1 MDVLYFIIIYQKY
14 INSAVLISSAVSLYL
29 SFAFYDQRNMYIY
42 ILIKI
47 V

>member
-14 INSAVLISSAVSLYL
+14 INSAVLFSSAVSLYL
-29 SFAFYDQRNMYIY
+29 SFAFYDQRDMYIY
-42 ILIKI
+42 ILSKI

>member
-1 MDVLYFIIIYQKY
+1 MYVLYFIIIYQKY

-29 SFAFYDQRNMYIY
+29 SFAFYNERDVYIY
-42 ILIKI
+42 ILSKS

>member
-14 INSAVLISSAVSLYL
+14 IYSAVLISSAVSLYL
-29 SFAFYDQRNMYIY
+29 SFAFYDQRDVYIY
-42 ILIKI
+42 ILSTA